1 MDILLDAG
9 YLIDLFAK
17 TERHESAVRVRIA
30 YGKARLH
37 TLWEC
42 IAEASHKLDNKG
54 RQAML
59 LWLAK
64 NATIHASQIADIEK
78 MTAYMRKYANAS
90 KGDGADVT
98 DVCLVFLA
106 YKLKTT
112 YIFTVDKADFD
123 TYKTLSGKPF
133 NRLWVKDS

>member
-1 MDILLDAG
+1 MNIILDTG
-9 YLIDLFAK
+9 FLIDLFAK

-30 YGKARLH
+30 YANAKLH

-64 NATIHASQIADIEK
+64 NSTIHSSHIDDIEK
-78 MTAYMRKYANAS
+78 MAAYMRKYASAS

-98 DVCLVFLA
+98 DVSLVFLA
-106 YKLKTT
+106 HKLKTA

-123 TYKTLSGKPF
+123 TYRTLSGKPF
-133 NRLWVKDS
+133 MRLWVKD